1 MVWFRSD
8 VMEDKKGL
16 LLVNKKAQHMS
27 VTIGGATG
35 GNALVVEVATEG
47 PDKEEPAFAPQIAK
61 KISKEG
67 VLQLGPF
74 GVAVV
79 TELEEGGRQ

>member
-1 MVWFRSD
+1 MND
-8 VMEDKKGL
+8 QKGL
-16 LLVNKKAQHMS
+16 LLVNKKAQKVE
-27 VTIGGATG
+27 VTVEGATG

-61 KISKEG
+61 KLSGSG

-79 TELEEGGRQ
+79 TELKE

>member
-1 MVWFRSD
+1 MD
-8 VMEDKKGL
+8 DKKGL
-16 LLVNKKAQHMS
+16 LLVNKKAQKMKA
-27 VTIGGATG
+27 TIEGAKG

-61 KISKEG
+61 KLSTDG

-74 GVAVV
+74 GVAVI
-79 TELEEGGRQ
+79 TELQL

>member
-1 MVWFRSD
+1 MSNQTPGIAD
-8 VMEDKKGL
+8 VMNDKKGL
-16 LLVNKKAQHMS
+16 LLVNKKAQKME
-27 VTIGGATG
+27 VTVGGAKG

-61 KISKEG
+61 QLNTDG

-74 GVAVV
+74 AVAVV
-79 TELEEGGRQ
+79 TELKD

>member
-1 MVWFRSD
+1 MS
-8 VMEDKKGL
+8 DKKGL
-16 LLVNKKAQHMS
+16 LLVNKKAQKMEVH
-27 VTIGGATG
+27 INGAKG
-35 GNALVVEVATEG
+35 GNALVVEVATDG

-61 KISKEG
+61 TISTDG

-79 TELEEGGRQ
+79 TELKE